1 MNHTTLLTQ
10 KELNIIKIV
19 EIPAEFRTNLTKL
32 VFVYL
37 T

>member
-1 MNHTTLLTQ
+1 MYTNLLTQ
-10 KELNIIKIV
+10 YELNIIKIV
-19 EIPAEFRTNLTKL
+19 EIPAEFRPNLTKL